1 MAIPAMIGFLHSGS
15 SNAFKKAVASFGK
28 GLEQGGCDPKKD
40 VQIEERWADG
50 DFKDHL
56 RAFAD
61 ELIGFEPK
69 VIVAVGGIKVGV
81 VAQEAVQASPKK
93 NTAIV
98 FLGGR
103 PARAGLA
110 PRRGGN
116 SAPANVTG
124 VDAYNAESY
133 KSDNFKERLD
143 RLRTVTPGGGKVGVL
158 INPDGFSGKI
168 EKSDTVTHGAGAN
181 KRRDAV
187 PIEATNQTDLDS
199 LFASL
204 KGQGISAVLVAP
216 NSLFTSRRADI
227 VALAAKH
234 QLPAMYPWREYVDA
248 GGLMSYGTDLNNLYR
263 LVGISAG
270 MIVKGK
276 KPSQVDVRQPESSK
290 FVINLKTARDQG
302 ITISP
307 DMLADADEVIS

>member
-1 MAIPAMIGFLHSGS
+1 MATPAMIGFLHSGS
-15 SNAFKKAVASFGK
+15 SNAFKQAVASFGT
-28 GLEQGGCDPKKD
+28 GLEQGGCIPKKD

-50 DFKDHL
+50 DFKDQL

-61 ELIGFEPK
+61 ELIGLGPK

-81 VAQEAVQASPKK
+81 VAQAAVQASSKK

-110 PRRGGN
+110 PGRGGK
-116 SAPANVTG
+116 SAPTNVTG

-133 KSDNFKERLD
+133 KMDNFKERLD
-143 RLRTVTPGGGKVGVL
+143 RLRTVTPSGKIGVL
-158 INPDGFSGKI
+158 INPDGFSGNI
-168 EKSDTVTHGAGAN
+168 EKGETVKHGGATN

-187 PIEATNQTDLDS
+187 PIEATNQTDLAS

-204 KGQGISAVLVAP
+204 KGQGISAVLVTP

-263 LVGISAG
+263 LVGISTG
-270 MIVKGK
+270 LIVNGK

-290 FVINLKTARDQG
+290 FVINLKTAHDQG
-302 ITISP
+302 ITIPP